1 MSISTSLVLR
11 GGNLCLKFKV
21 ITGTSKALISPN
33 PFQNVVSS
41 INNLK
46 HKMETFAML
55 NLNVFLT
62 YIIAHFH
69 IPMSETKLM
78 HNTFSFIPFFTTFL
92 VKFSSLLS

>member
-1 MSISTSLVLR
+1 
-11 GGNLCLKFKV
+11 
-21 ITGTSKALISPN
+21 
-33 PFQNVVSS
+33 
-41 INNLK
+41 
-46 HKMETFAML
+46 METFAML

-69 IPMSETKLM
+69 IPMSETKLI